1 MPISNNEANLKAKL
15 PTPSFV
21 AASEEEVHDSKL
33 RMIERIAPVVALSQV
48 VFGVWFSIAYGSL
61 THISGL
67 LWILILVAAVTPEIL
82 RFPSTKFLL
91 EKFRFEKD
99 LSLTRSVALG
109 VIWGVFPFLMTQID
123 NQSEMLAV
131 FLAQLTIISVTAIY
145 LFTIPAR
152 GTAFLLPAALGAA
165 VFSSGDWFFSY
176 SMPMA
181 FFLMA
186 VFMLTVGLGFIF
198 TRQVAKNTHSELAIS
213 KREKVIGLLL
223 AEANSDGQ
231 SEWLLEL
238 DKSGQ
243 MLNPPRQFLKFCGLE
258 DEIFGDTSFASILE
272 KLSLRKGLL
281 SDFCGQLDRH
291 EVVVGFEV
299 PLKVSGTTA
308 HWSVAAL
315 PTRDV
320 NNRFT
325 GHIILVCDKTGERNA
340 EEERSRLAL
349 SDPLTGLMN
358 RARFSKEIEKE
369 TAKLERYGINFT
381 LMFLDLDK
389 FKLVN
394 DMRGHLVG
402 DKLLK
407 MVSERILG
415 AVRETDSVA
424 RLGGDEFAIL
434 MRDNCDAG
442 AAARLASQLI
452 QIVGRKYEIDGEF
465 HSIGVSI
472 GIALAPLNGT
482 RPNQLLRNAD
492 LALYRS
498 KADGRGVFRFFESQ
512 MDADQRE
519 KRMLELELR
528 EALEQGQFELFYQ
541 PLISTSTGLATG
553 MEALIRWNHP
563 IRGRISPEEFM
574 PIAEQTSLIQEIGN
588 WTIKEACATAM
599 EWPHNMRVSINLSAQ
614 HLIGSDIVKITEA
627 ALNET
632 KLAPDRLELEITE
645 SLFINNAEEAAQL
658 LRALK
663 NLGVDIVLDDFGTGY
678 SSLAYIL
685 KFPFDKIKIDR
696 SFVMAS
702 SNDQAARAILRMIS
716 GLGEQLG
723 IRITAEGVE
732 TSEQVKFLQSI
743 KCDEFQGFFF
753 AKPLAKSD
761 LQYFLTNQED
771 QTKAI
776 EEATGKISA

>member
-1 MPISNNEANLKAKL
+1 MQISNNEAIETANL

-21 AASEEEVHDSKL
+21 AASKEEVHDSKL

-48 VFGVWFSIAYGSL
+48 VFGIWFSLAYGSL
-61 THISGL
+61 THFSGL
-67 LWILILVAAVTPEIL
+67 LWLFVLLATTIPEIL
-82 RFPSTKFLL
+82 RLPGTKFLL
-91 EKFRFEKD
+91 EKYRPKTD
-99 LSLTRSVALG
+99 LSLIRSIGLG
-109 VIWGVFPFLMTQID
+109 VVWGIFPFFMSQIG
-123 NQSEMLAV
+123 SETEMLAV

-152 GTAFLLPAALGAA
+152 GIGFLFPAVLGAA

-176 SMPMA
+176 SMS
-181 FFLMA
+181 MA
-186 VFMLTVGLGFIF
+186 VFLLVVFGLTIGLGYIF
-198 TRQVAKNTHSELAIS
+198 TRQVAKNTHSELAII

-223 AEANSDGQ
+223 AEANCDGH

-238 DKSGQ
+238 DKSGKI
-243 MLNPPRQFLKFCGLE
+243 MNSSRQFLKICGLS
-258 DEIFGDTSFASILE
+258 DEKFESLSFVSILE
-272 KLSLRKGLL
+272 QLSVRKGLL
-281 SDFCGQLDRH
+281 SDFCDQLDLH
-291 EVVVGFEV
+291 EVIVGFEI
-299 PLKVSGTTA
+299 PLTISGSTA
-308 HWSVAAL
+308 HWSIAAL
-315 PTRDV
+315 PTADAH
-320 NNRFT
+320 NRFT
-325 GHIILVCDKTGERNA
+325 GHIILVCDKTNERNA

-407 MVSERILG
+407 MVSERILKV
-415 AVRETDSVA
+415 VRETDSVA
-424 RLGGDEFAIL
+424 RLGGDEFAVL
-434 MRDNCDAG
+434 MRDDCDAG
-442 AAARLASQLI
+442 SAARLAAQLI
-452 QIVGRKYEIDGEF
+452 QNVSRKYEIDGEF
-465 HSIGVSI
+465 HTIGVSI

-482 RPNQLLRNAD
+482 RPNQILRNAD

-528 EALEQGQFELFYQ
+528 EALDQGQFELFYQ

-563 IRGRISPEEFM
+563 IRGRVSPDEFM

-599 EWPHNMRVSINLSAQ
+599 EWPEDLRISINLSAQ

-627 ALNET
+627 ALAET
-632 KLAPDRLELEITE
+632 KLSPQRLELEITE

-658 LRALK
+658 LNALK
-663 NLGVDIVLDDFGTGY
+663 RLGVAIVLDDFGTGY
-678 SSLAYIL
+678 SSLSYIL

-696 SFVMAS
+696 SFVIAS
-702 SNDQAARAILRMIS
+702 SDDSAARAILRMIS

-732 TSEQVKFLQSI
+732 TREQVEFLHSI

-761 LQYFLTNQED
+761 LDYFFSNQKN
-771 QTKAI
+771 QTTPANDVADKM
-776 EEATGKISA
+776 TG